1 MYSKYGDI
9 TIDSGLINLVGL
21 IYAPNGT
28 VKLTGNN
35 VHVSGYIIAKNVI
48 IESEES
54 LNIDPAAP
62 LSDILVTASVEAE
75 ELSIPFEEREYIE
88 KD

>member
-1 MYSKYGDI
+1 MYSSPLRAEDCYRKNELPEKAARFI
-9 TIDSGLINLVGL
+9 KSHRRCNHL
-21 IYAPNGT
+21 YAPNGT

-48 IESEES
+48 IESEEY

-62 LSDILVTASVEAE
+62 EEPDKKEYRLS
-75 ELSIPFEEREYIE
+75 
-88 KD
+88 

>member
-1 MYSKYGDI
+1 MKSGDYV
-9 TIDSGLINLVGL
+9 SL
-21 IYAPNGT
+21 T

-48 IESEES
+48 IESEEY

-62 LSDILVTASVEAE
+62 EEPDKKEYRLS
-75 ELSIPFEEREYIE
+75 
-88 KD
+88 